1 MAMCFRCKVNLQDD
15 GEGVAAHPGGLTCEE
30 FQQNVSC
37 SNARLGLTVNVSDR
51 RPPRSAEQVD
61 RDVQFCPHCGVAT
74 VKSEGCN
81 DILCVCGRHWDW
93 EGDGGDDY

>member
-37 SNARLGLTVNVSDR
+37 SNARLALTVNVSDR
-51 RPPRSAEQVD
+51 RPLLPNRST
-61 RDVQFCPHCGVAT
+61 AT
-74 VKSEGCN
+74 CSSA
-81 DILCVCGRHWDW
+81 RTAAWRR
-93 EGDGGDDY
+93 

>member
-1 MAMCFRCKVNLQDD
+1 MFLTADHCI
-15 GEGVAAHPGGLTCEE
+15 AAK
-30 FQQNVSC
+30 
-37 SNARLGLTVNVSDR
+37 
-51 RPPRSAEQVD
+51 QVD

>member
-37 SNARLGLTVNVSDR
+37 SNGRLALTVNVSDR
-51 RPPRSAEQVD
+51 RPNRST
-61 RDVQFCPHCGVAT
+61 AT
-74 VKSEGCN
+74 CSSA
-81 DILCVCGRHWDW
+81 RTAAWRR
-93 EGDGGDDY
+93 